1 MSFMDPN
8 YTYELKGFII
18 QLWSFNLKQRLKLTL
33 NINYKK
39 KYNFFITE
47 VRNDLHGSKMTHM
60 DFMDL

>member
-33 NINYKK
+33 NINSRKNTTFSSQK
-39 KYNFFITE
+39 S
-47 VRNDLHGSKMTHM
+47 GMT
-60 DFMDL
+60 FMDQK